1 MLFFIENQP
10 TILQPI
16 GSLLYFTAGLLMIFL
31 SLHKNCSLFSS
42 GNKLI
47 SMFYLLCHIRYLQSV
62 FLLPLYSTRSP
73 VFPRKSHGLSSL
85 DGYLLSRGWGHTP
98 ISPLPPPPPGSR
110 TEKQDRGMGSPPL
123 TEKTLCDCNLRALF
137 LFCFCSSIDI

>member
-16 GSLLYFTAGLLMIFL
+16 GSLLYFTAGLLMIFV
-31 SLHKNCSLFSS
+31 SSHKNCSLFSS

-47 SMFYLLCHIRYLQSV
+47 SMFYLLCHIRYPQSV

-73 VFPRKSHGLSSL
+73 VFPRKPHSLSSL

-98 ISPLPPPPPGSR
+98 VSPLHHQGAGQRSR
-110 TEKQDRGMGSPPL
+110 TEGWADIGPPL